1 MLASVIGLM
10 NMAGCGR
17 PATTEVSPIIPS
29 SPIQDSS
36 PVEPTTPP
44 QPDPVLGTWDWGWD
58 AVPEGQEPIYQNNI
72 TFNADGTMSEPGG
85 QTGKWERSDSVITIS
100 WANGATDTV
109 TISEDGKK
117 LDGQSKTGAPVRG
130 KKR

>member
-1 MLASVIGLM
+1 M
-10 NMAGCGR
+10 
-17 PATTEVSPIIPS
+17 EPS
-29 SPIQDSS
+29 A
-36 PVEPTTPP
+36 PP
-44 QPDPVLGTWDWGWD
+44 QQDVLLGAWDWGWD

-85 QTGKWERSDSVITIS
+85 QTGTWTRDDNTVVIS

-109 TISEDGKK
+109 TISEDGKR
-117 LDGQSKTGAPVRG
+117 LDGLSKTGAPVRG